1 MDCLLAKEHVV
12 ARAALAGEAILG
24 GLVAY
29 ELDKFERAP
38 RQLSIYDL
46 GVNAAHRR
54 QGLATA
60 LIEYVRDF
68 EVFTDLEH
76 IQDLRAMLDHLH

>member
-1 MDCLLAKEHVV
+1 VKEHVD
-12 ARAALAGEAILG
+12 ALAALAGEAVLG

-29 ELDKFERAP
+29 ELDKLERAP

-46 GVNAAHRR
+46 GISAAHRR
-54 QGLATA
+54 RGLATG

-68 EVFTDLEH
+68 EVFTHLEH
-76 IQDLRAMLDHLH
+76 IQDLRAMLDRLH